1 VPQLQLLLASH
12 GHQLED
18 ATLNPFHLFDYLLGD
33 HLELGVQ
40 RVSLEVGVVAR
51 QMRHEARQV
60 DEFLLLD
67 RYRSQFDLH
76 DEDVQPVAV
85 LWFQNGVNHL

>member
-1 VPQLQLLLASH
+1 
-12 GHQLED
+12 
-18 ATLNPFHLFDYLLGD
+18 LNPFHLFDYLLGD

-40 RVSLEVGVVAR
+40 RVSLELGVVAR